1 MLTISRTLYI
11 PVNNRLRTVLFDLDG
26 TLADT
31 APDLAYA
38 LNTLLEEEGHP
49 RLTLSKIR
57 PVVSQGSPGLLYLG
71 FALRCED
78 AAYASLRQRLL
89 DIYSNNLVRET
100 RLFPGMTELLSA
112 LEQRGMNWGI
122 VTNKP
127 AFLTNPLVEQLG
139 LAKRAACVVSGDT
152 TAHAKPHPASL
163 LYACEQAGSDVQQ
176 CIYIGDARCDIEAGK
191 SAGMTTMAAVYGYIP
206 ALEMPH
212 DWSADGMVN
221 HPDEIL
227 AWINDYEITH
237 RRTAVS

>member
-1 MLTISRTLYI
+1 MINT
-11 PVNNRLRTVLFDLDG
+11 LRTVLFDLDG

-31 APDLAYA
+31 APDLAFA
-38 LNTLLEEEGHP
+38 LNSLLEQEGREALP
-49 RLTLSKIR
+49 LAAIR

-71 FALRCED
+71 FALRRED

-100 RLFPGMTELLSA
+100 RLFPGMSELLSA

-152 TAHAKPHPASL
+152 TAYAKPHPASL
-163 LYACEQAGSDVQQ
+163 LYACEQAGSQTQQ

-191 SAGMTTMAAVYGYIP
+191 RAGMTTMAAVYGYIP
-206 ALEMPH
+206 ALEMPQ
-212 DWSADGMVN
+212 DWNADGMID
-221 HPDEIL
+221 HPGAIL
-227 AWINDYEITH
+227 DWIEFH
-237 RRTAVS
+237 A